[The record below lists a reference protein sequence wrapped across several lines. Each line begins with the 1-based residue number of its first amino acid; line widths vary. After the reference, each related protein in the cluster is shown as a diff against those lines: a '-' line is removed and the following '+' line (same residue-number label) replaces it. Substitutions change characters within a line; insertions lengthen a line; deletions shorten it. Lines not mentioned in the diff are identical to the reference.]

1 MRHLLSIGAALF
13 APAALAQTDG
23 ERPAHIQVAGTAR
36 VETKP
41 DRARMSYTVTGE
53 GRTADDASAAL
64 AAKHKAIVDGL
75 STLLGRATELTA
87 GNVTVG
93 QVRPPQCQGNDYGRP
108 QLSEG
113 ACAVIG
119 YTATLQGSVATAAV
133 DRIGTAVGL
142 AARLGARNAQVQ
154 GFELADPAAA
164 RRRATSAAILDARAR
179 AETMATGAGVRLG
192 ELLTLGD
199 QNNGGDV
206 VVTAQDIGYLG
217 GPPAPPA
224 PPAPVVID
232 VKPRPIETRATVYAR
247 FAIQR

>member
-1 MRHLLSIGAALF
+1 MRQLLSIGAALF
-13 APAALAQTDG
+13 APPALAQSDS

-41 DRARMSYTVTGE
+41 DRARMNYTVTGE
-53 GRTADDASAAL
+53 GRTADEASTAL
-64 AAKHKAIVDGL
+64 ATKHKAIIDGL
-75 STLLGRATELTA
+75 SALLGRGTELTA
-87 GNVTVG
+87 GNVAVG

-119 YTATLQGSVATAAV
+119 YTATLQGNVETAAV

-164 RRRATSAAILDARAR
+164 KRRATSAAILDARAR
-179 AETMATGAGVRLG
+179 AEAMATGAGVRLG
-192 ELLTLGD
+192 ALLTLSD
-199 QNNGGDV
+199 QNNGGDIV
-206 VVTAQDIGYLG
+206 MQAEDIGYLP

-224 PPAPVVID
+224 PPAPVAID
-232 VKPRPIETRATVYAR
+232 IKPRPIETRATVFAR
-247 FAIQR
+247 FAILP